1 MTRGSPFIQT
11 NQRRVPDNVVIPPYS
26 GLVSDPA
33 VRLAVDESTT
43 RVYLVLLRHPSP
55 RRSTLLREGLTEDEV
70 TAALTSLEAR
80 GLVNASRPDVIEV
93 YPPDTTLPAWA
104 ADLDRQARTT
114 RSAIEGL
121 THMYNEARAG
131 AGGPPPNREVSILDT
146 VEEVEAAYDRMSRRA
161 ESLSV
166 RLFARSPRMDE
177 QVISRPESIVT
188 AHNTASHPSLQRQ
201 VVFEQSI
208 LQVKGAF
215 AALEAMRTDGIDVR
229 LTPHLA
235 FSVLAVD
242 RTAALIDITHLDS
255 GGGSLQV
262 QQRQLATAL
271 MDMCLGLFALAT
283 PLPRTPRA
291 LSVVRLTERDRQIMA
306 MLAAGAS
313 DLTMARQL
321 DISQRTVE
329 RRVRAIMVEL
339 GATTRFQAG
348 AIAGRRGLI

>member
-1 MTRGSPFIQT
+1 M
-11 NQRRVPDNVVIPPYS
+11 
-26 GLVSDPA
+26 SDPA
-33 VRLAVDESTT
+33 VRLAIDELTT
-43 RVYLVLLRHPSP
+43 RVYLLLLRHPSP
-55 RRSTLLREGLTEDEV
+55 RRSALLREGLTESEIA
-70 TAALTSLEAR
+70 AALANLEAR
-80 GLVNASRPDVIEV
+80 GMVNASRADLIEV
-93 YPPDTTLPAWA
+93 FPPDTTLPAWA
-104 ADLDRQARTT
+104 ADLERQARTT
-114 RSAIEGL
+114 RSAVEGL

-131 AGGPPPNREVSILDT
+131 AGGTTSNRDVSILDT
-146 VEEVEAAYDRMSRRA
+146 VEEVEAAYFRLARRA
-161 ESLSV
+161 ENRCV
-166 RLFARSPRMDE
+166 RLFARSRRMDE
-177 QVISRPESIVT
+177 LVISHPESIAI
-188 AHNTASHPSLQRQ
+188 AHRSSASPGLQRQ

-208 LQVKGAF
+208 LEVRGAF
-215 AALEAMRTDGIDVR
+215 AALEAMRADGIDVR

-242 RTAALIDITHLDS
+242 RTSALVDISHLDS

-262 QQRQLATAL
+262 QQRELASAL

-283 PLPRTPRA
+283 PLPRTPR
-291 LSVVRLTERDRQIMA
+291 SVSVARLTERDGQIMA
-306 MLAAGAS
+306 LLAAGAS